1 MSRET
6 KEWFSSTI
14 SILLLVNGS
23 AYYIKN
29 KVLHPTLQ
37 KWWNCLVN
45 YFKLLEIKNGK
56 KLFRPPY
63 SKNMAKFLSISL
75 DNEQQLISLEIFLL
89 YLMFMHRK
97 NPYLICK
104 HWFTVKETTK
114 AVFFVVSIIVLLH
127 HQSFTTS
134 LNYLVRYTCC
144 NFKKKPKVL
153 TRRSQQVLLP
163 TCNASVLFHH
173 NITVISIYV
182 QMGFINVLC

>member
-1 MSRET
+1 M
-6 KEWFSSTI
+6 
-14 SILLLVNGS
+14 
-23 AYYIKN
+23 
-29 KVLHPTLQ
+29 
-37 KWWNCLVN
+37 N

-56 KLFRPPY
+56 KLFRPSY
-63 SKNMAKFLSISL
+63 STNMAKFSSISL

-89 YLMFMHRK
+89 YLMFMHCK

-144 NFKKKPKVL
+144 NFKKKPSKVL

-173 NITVISIYV
+173 NITVKSIYV
-182 QMGFINVLC
+182 LQMGFINVPIMLGFVMPNHYKSKYPGK